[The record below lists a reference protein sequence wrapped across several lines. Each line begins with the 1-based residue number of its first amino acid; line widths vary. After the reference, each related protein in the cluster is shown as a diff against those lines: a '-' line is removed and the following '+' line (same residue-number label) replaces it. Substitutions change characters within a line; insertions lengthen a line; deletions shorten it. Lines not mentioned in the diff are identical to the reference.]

1 MASNAAPASI
11 SSKTKFETRRETTLT
26 RNPEE
31 FRAPQLLPFAQ
42 TGQKFL
48 RATAAM
54 QAHSVRALL
63 RYQIEGLSFL
73 KRRFEDDLRLVEE
86 LTGGDGFVD
95 AFDIFVNFI
104 QNATS
109 DYANEAGKFASI
121 GARLASETADQ
132 VRKDGET
139 TIDDMAAATL
149 AT

>member
-1 MASNAAPASI
+1 MI
-11 SSKTKFETRRETTLT
+11 

-31 FRAPQLLPFAQ
+31 FRALELLPFAQ

-48 RATAAM
+48 RAMAAT
-54 QAHSVRALL
+54 QAHSIRALL
-63 RYQIEGLSFL
+63 RYQIESVSFL
-73 KRRFEDDLRLVEE
+73 KRRFEDDLKLVEK
-86 LTGGDGFVD
+86 LTSGEEFVD
-95 AFDIFVNFI
+95 AFDVFVNFI

-121 GARLASETADQ
+121 GARLASDTAGQ
-132 VRKDGET
+132 VRKEAAT